1 VLVELV
7 LNWLA
12 ERLTVYHAI
21 SLILIIFSIMVLFLA
36 KEAIKVRMS
45 LSRALDETTRILKDT
60 KTVNLDTLDLLTES
74 YSKSKLLRDPW
85 EEYNETVIRDD
96 SDEEILV
103 YNTRP
108 FSEFFSKES
117 LEHSL
122 HLSIFR
128 KTPQILTSI
137 GLLFTFLFIVFGLMH
152 LHIQETGKVDGI
164 KELVE
169 GLSSKFLSSVFAI
182 FFALVFT
189 IIEGFCIRSV
199 ETKYQDLISTL
210 DRKFS
215 RKTSEDYLRTL
226 DKSMRELSR
235 SMRHFGTDLAG
246 VIKEGLSEGMRPS
259 TDRLLVAIENLER
272 QKSENIAD
280 TLSKLLTEF
289 KGSLTQSAG
298 NEFASLATGVSK
310 LAETMNQS
318 AERSNLMNARI
329 DGLLQ
334 SLDAQTKN
342 QERVSEDSILK
353 MQDGFGQLLKSIE
366 TTTNKQNENLSK
378 ILDEIVSRTSQAT
391 MGLISDVDALSKRNS
406 NVIEGF
412 STLNASLS
420 ESIEKYKEAL
430 GSSQTL
436 ISTTSSVS
444 ASVNDNLRQLS
455 EIQGKIAGTYN
466 TFLNETSIVQQVQK
480 QNAQSIENFR
490 VVFRE
495 VETGLEIILRQLAD
509 NLQRYSDLTKNGL
522 DNYLKEYD
530 SSLSTATTRLSSTV
544 RDLDEVLENLSENL
558 QVIRTTA
565 PSIGA

>member
-466 TFLNETSIVQQVQK
+466 IFLNETSIVQQVQK

-522 DNYLKEYD
+522 ENYLKEYD

>member
-1 VLVELV
+1 MELV

>member
-1 VLVELV
+1 MELV

-522 DNYLKEYD
+522 ENYLKEYD